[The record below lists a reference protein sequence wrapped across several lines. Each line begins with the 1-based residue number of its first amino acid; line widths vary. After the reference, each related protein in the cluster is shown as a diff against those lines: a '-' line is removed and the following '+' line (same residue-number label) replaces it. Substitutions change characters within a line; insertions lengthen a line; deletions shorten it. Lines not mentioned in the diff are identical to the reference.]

1 MTPERDIERIEAKLD
16 GLIQDVA
23 VLKAND
29 ARRAQVESR
38 QPTLTL
44 SVIMAIVALVSVLIN
59 VYPLLAGG
67 RP

>member
-1 MTPERDIERIEAKLD
+1 MTPERDIERIESKLD

-29 ARRAQVESR
+29 ARRTQSESR

>member
-1 MTPERDIERIEAKLD
+1 MTPERDIERIESKLD

-23 VLKAND
+23 VLKAAE
-29 ARRAQVESR
+29 ARRSHTESR

-44 SVIMAIVALVSVLIN
+44 SVIMAIVALLSMLIN
-59 VYPLLAGG
+59 VYPLLVA